1 MSRLCKF
8 ALVFWMGLVLSSL
21 SPLPVGVAHAQAAP
35 NQAPAG
41 STDVLRVGERIVVI
55 LGDIPSGP
63 PPQEV
68 VISEDGKITL
78 HLDKTFSAAGK
89 TRSQLELEIKQFY
102 VPNYYTR
109 MTVTVKQE
117 ERFVYIG
124 GFVKSPNR
132 YPFTP
137 GLTLLKAISAA
148 GDFSEF
154 GDKTEVTITRVG
166 DRKEVVDCKKALK
179 DSKLD
184 RPLFPGDR
192 VYVPR
197 RFF

>member
-1 MSRLCKF
+1 MKLRSNAVLAGWF
-8 ALVFWMGLVLSSL
+8 ALVLATLLPLATVL
-21 SPLPVGVAHAQAAP
+21 A
-35 NQAPAG
+35 QAPAAPKGGDSG
-41 STDVLRVGERIVVI
+41 STDILNVGERVVVI
-55 LGDIPSGP
+55 LSDIPSGP

-89 TRSQLELEIKQFY
+89 TRSQLEKEIKEYY
-102 VPNYYTR
+102 VPSFYTR

-117 ERFVYIG
+117 ERFVYVG

-137 GLTLLKAISAA
+137 GLTLLKAISSA

-179 DSKLD
+179 DPKLD

>member
-1 MSRLCKF
+1 MKRRCNNVLAGWF
-8 ALVFWMGLVLSSL
+8 VLVLATL
-21 SPLPVGVAHAQAAP
+21 LPLATVLA
-35 NQAPAG
+35 QAPAAPKGGDSG
-41 STDVLRVGERIVVI
+41 STDILNVGERVVVI
-55 LGDIPSGP
+55 LSDIPSGP

-89 TRSQLELEIKQFY
+89 TRSQLEKEIKEYY
-102 VPNYYTR
+102 VPSFYTR

-117 ERFVYIG
+117 ERFVYVG

-137 GLTLLKAISAA
+137 GLTLLKAISSA

-179 DSKLD
+179 DPKLD